1 MKFRALA
8 LVGLVSFNSF
18 AAIEIPDHSEIILD
32 EEVIEMP
39 HVKIE
44 DVKELISNMG
54 AENTCM
60 DEYLKRRKQLIVKLS
75 LSPATIVAGTY
86 VGTIGVGLLG
96 VGVASALAVDPLAG
110 VILGMG
116 VGFFGTGTGTITDT
130 SITAFQLAD
139 IDRILK
145 ALAEQHLNQP
155 GKKSAKLFAK
165 YAKKSETPVNE
176 QQFFEKLLELDQNG
190 ELCDGSLVK
199 KPRLASGKRL
209 KHKIARSKHLASS
222 I

>member
-8 LVGLVSFNSF
+8 LIGLISFNSF
-18 AAIEIPDHSEIILD
+18 ATVKISDHSEIIFD
-32 EEVIEMP
+32 EEVLEMP
-39 HVKIE
+39 HVKIK
-44 DVKELISNMG
+44 DVKELISNIG

-75 LSPATIVAGTY
+75 LSPATIIAGTY

-96 VGVASALAVDPLAG
+96 VSVASAFAVDPLAG

-116 VGFFGTGTGTITDT
+116 VGFLGTGTGTITDT

-145 ALAEQHLNQP
+145 ALAEQYLNQP

-190 ELCDGSLVK
+190 KLCDGSLVK